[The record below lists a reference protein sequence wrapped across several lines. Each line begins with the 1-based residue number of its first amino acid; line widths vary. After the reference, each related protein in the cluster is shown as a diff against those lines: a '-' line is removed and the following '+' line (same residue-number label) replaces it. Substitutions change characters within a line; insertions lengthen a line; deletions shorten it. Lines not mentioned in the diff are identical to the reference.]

1 MQRPA
6 VWPRPADGAQ
16 LLDVV
21 RGGSHSMAE
30 AAGEHAKKDH
40 TMTKADL
47 VEEVTR
53 ITELPRKE
61 AEAVVETIFESIIG
75 ALQSDDKI
83 EIRGFGSF
91 RTRERRG
98 RTGRNPKTGAKVEVP
113 PKKIPFFKPSKEL
126 KDFVNHPR
134 PGGAPAGS
142 SGPGTQ
148 G

>member
-16 LLDVV
+16 LIDVL

-30 AAGEHAKKDH
+30 AAGEHVKKDH

-83 EIRGFGSF
+83 EIRGFGRF
-91 RTRERRG
+91 GPRDRRG
-98 RTGRNPKTGAKVEVP
+98 RTGRKPKTGAKVEVP

-126 KDFVNHPR
+126 KDFVSHPR
-134 PGGAPAGS
+134 STGAS
-142 SGPGTQ
+142 DPGTQ

>member
-1 MQRPA
+1 
-6 VWPRPADGAQ
+6 
-16 LLDVV
+16 
-21 RGGSHSMAE
+21 MAE
-30 AAGEHAKKDH
+30 TVGEKAQSKDQ

-53 ITELPRKE
+53 VTDLPRKE
-61 AEAVVETIFESIIG
+61 SEAVVETIFESIIA

-91 RTRERRG
+91 RTRQRRG

-113 PKKIPFFKPSKEL
+113 PKKIPYFKPSKEL
-126 KDFVNHPR
+126 KDFINASR
-134 PGGAPAGS
+134 PAAPAAGLPE
-142 SGPGTQ
+142 PGTQ

>member
-1 MQRPA
+1 
-6 VWPRPADGAQ
+6 
-16 LLDVV
+16 
-21 RGGSHSMAE
+21 MAE
-30 AAGEHAKKDH
+30 AAGEHVKKDH

-75 ALQSDDKI
+75 ALQKGDKL

-91 RTRERRG
+91 RTRPRKG
-98 RTGRNPKTGAKVEVP
+98 RIGRNPKTGEQVQVPAKR
-113 PKKIPFFKPSKEL
+113 IPFFKPSKEL
-126 KDFVNHPR
+126 KDYVN
-134 PGGAPAGS
+134 GGNAEAAAPNSA
-142 SGPGTQ
+142 Q

>member
-1 MQRPA
+1 
-6 VWPRPADGAQ
+6 
-16 LLDVV
+16 
-21 RGGSHSMAE
+21 MAE
-30 AAGEHAKKDH
+30 AAGEHQKKDH

>member
-1 MQRPA
+1 
-6 VWPRPADGAQ
+6 
-16 LLDVV
+16 
-21 RGGSHSMAE
+21 MAE
-30 AAGEHAKKDH
+30 AAAGQDTNH

-53 ITELPRKE
+53 VTELPRKE
-61 AEAVVETIFESIIG
+61 SEAVVEAIFESIIG
-75 ALQSDDKI
+75 ALQTDDKI

-91 RTRERRG
+91 RTRQRRG

-126 KDFVNHPR
+126 KDYVNNPKTAAA
-134 PGGAPAGS
+134 GAAGS
-142 SGPGTQ
+142 GTTQQ